1 MYYASQY
8 TDLKEDLLK
17 ILYKFMVEKAK
28 KLEKKK
34 DDENISQQ
42 YKSNNVEER
51 KSSDQFS
58 QNQIQNTNNSLQRS
72 ESMFESPPK
81 MDFKSLINYKP

>member
-81 MDFKSLINYKP
+81 MDFKSLINDKP